1 MSENS
6 DLNKEKAMQEPLL
19 LISGF
24 AANEKAWS
32 HQIEHLKEICNIQ
45 VIIMDRQLS
54 RQQMVDHILSTA
66 PKKFSLA
73 GQSMGGWIAQA
84 VAAEAGNQIDRL
96 ILLNTWCSSD
106 PKLNEV
112 EYQLMTALEHG
123 EIEKIFSQ
131 HLPLILHSDHL
142 HDAKIL
148 GAIQTM
154 FMSFPIATLIHQL
167 HAIMT
172 DYESL
177 PPFVQ
182 NRSQDP
188 HHPRSARRP
197 LPFKRA
203 TAAAQPHQAQQARL
217 YRGVRPLLHPR
228 TTRGCHGADAPLF
241 RVWIKFGQNLS

>member
-177 PPFVQ
+177 PLLSKIEAKTLIIHGQ
-182 NRSQDP
+182 QD
-188 HHPRSARRP
+188 ALFP
-197 LPFKRA
+197 LSEQQQLHSHIKHSKLAFIEECGHCSTLEQPEA
-203 TAAAQPHQAQQARL
+203 VTALMRL
-217 YRGVRPLLHPR
+217 FLEYG
-228 TTRGCHGADAPLF
+228 
-241 RVWIKFGQNLS
+241 